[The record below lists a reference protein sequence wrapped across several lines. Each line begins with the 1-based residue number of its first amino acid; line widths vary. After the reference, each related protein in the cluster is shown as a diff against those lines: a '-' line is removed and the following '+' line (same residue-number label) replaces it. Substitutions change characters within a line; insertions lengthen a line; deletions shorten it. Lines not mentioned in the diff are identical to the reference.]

1 MIRVEIKGKAK
12 PNLSLIKVKKKGGI
26 MNIEK
31 FADMLLKSIEKMEMP
46 VADVL
51 QIKTDNSLFGVEMP
65 DDSQF
70 LIKIGKCNTEEE
82 TLLCVMDEVGSRIHE
97 IFEKFTNSWEYNH
110 ILMKNKLDIDW
121 LMGKLE
127 MRDYQRVE
135 DYILDN
141 SSRNDELIFRLGFRY
156 AWSLFTECAEK

>member
-1 MIRVEIKGKAK
+1 
-12 PNLSLIKVKKKGGI
+12 

-46 VADVL
+46 VADVQ

-82 TLLCVMDEVGSRIHE
+82 TLFCEMNEAGSRIHE
-97 IFEKFTNSWEYNH
+97 MFEKFTNSWEYNH
-110 ILMKNKLDIDW
+110 TLMKNKLDIDW

-127 MRDYQRVE
+127 KKDYQRVE
-135 DYILDN
+135 DYILDY